1 MSRAMSAVLPA
12 ELELPRTEARPFITA
27 SFATCRDQVLS
38 AERGRPTAISSQDS
52 LKLTHQ
58 LRTMHDGILVG
69 IGTVLADDPQLSTRL
84 VEGPSPQ
91 RIVLDS
97 KLRLPATARVLSPAS
112 VPTIV
117 IAARPAPVE
126 RVLALQAAGAHVV
139 EVAAGA
145 HGLDLHEALAALAG
159 LGLRRVMVEG
169 GAQVLESFF
178 AAQVVDFVMHTIA
191 PTTLDG
197 PDALRLGERSRAA
210 LSQWSARSVQSGPD
224 TIAIGP
230 YR

>member
-1 MSRAMSAVLPA
+1 MSVVLPA
-12 ELELPRTEARPFITA
+12 ELELPRSEARPFITA
-27 SFATCRDQVLS
+27 SFATCRDRVLTV
-38 AERGRPTAISSQDS
+38 ERGRPTAISSQDS
-52 LKLTHQ
+52 LTLTHQ

-84 VEGPSPQ
+84 VQGPSPR

-97 KLRLPATARVLSPAS
+97 KLRLPTTARVLSPAGE
-112 VPTIV
+112 PTIV
-117 IAARPAPVE
+117 IAARPAPQD
-126 RVLALQAAGAHVV
+126 RVQALRAAGAHVI

-145 HGLDLHEALAALAG
+145 QGLDLHEALATLAG

-210 LSQWSARSVQSGPD
+210 LAQWTSRSVQSGPD
-224 TIAIGP
+224 TISIGP